1 LNKETFK
8 SLLNVLNPLI
18 GEIEDSYSAIEV
30 YSSDSKHKPT
40 KAEYWNSVIALID
53 NGEKYLQAKLG
64 RDCKNID
71 RHKQAGLL
79 LVALL
84 KNPLFV
90 VNYGQKS
97 SSVGYYSASI
107 VFAWKSSL
115 ALLVNYIQ
123 EDSLPEGYADFLRNN
138 GISMPS
144 ANYEIETLRIMEL
157 CFRSFHFEDSWHSM
171 PAPFIELDGG
181 SLASDKDW
189 AWALI
194 FANIFSLIESN
205 SFISY
210 TKYPSS
216 SHLTKSA

>member
-8 SLLNVLNPLI
+8 SLLKVLNPLI
-18 GEIEDSYSAIEV
+18 GEIKDNYSAVEV
-30 YSSDSKHKPT
+30 YSCDSKHKPT
-40 KAEYWNSVIALID
+40 QTEYWGGVLALID
-53 NGEKYLQAKLG
+53 NGEHHLLSKLSKT
-64 RDCKNID
+64 CENMD

-84 KNPLFV
+84 KKPLFV
-90 VNYGQKS
+90 VNYGQKDS
-97 SSVGYYSASI
+97 SIGYYSASI
-107 VFAWKSSL
+107 VFAWKSTL

-123 EDSLPEGYADFLRNN
+123 EDNLPKGYAEYLKNN

-144 ANYEIETLRIMEL
+144 ANYETETLRTMEL

-171 PAPFIELDGG
+171 PAPFCELDGG
-181 SLASDKDW
+181 ALASDKDW

-205 SFISY
+205 SLESFV
-210 TKYPSS
+210 KA
-216 SHLTKSA
+216 K

>member
-8 SLLNVLNPLI
+8 SLLSVLTPLI
-18 GEIEDSYSAIEV
+18 DEIKELYSAVEV

-40 KAEYWNSVIALID
+40 RTEYWNSVIALID
-53 NGEKYLQAKLG
+53 NGEHHLLSKLG
-64 RDCKNID
+64 KDCKNMD

-84 KNPLFV
+84 KNPLFI
-90 VNYGQKS
+90 VNYGQKN

-107 VFAWKSSL
+107 VFAWKSAL

-123 EDSLPEGYADFLRNN
+123 EDSLPKGYAEFLRNN

-144 ANYEIETLRIMEL
+144 ANYEVETLRTMEL

-181 SLASDKDW
+181 ALSSDKDW

-205 SFISY
+205 SLAGFVRG
-210 TKYPSS
+210 K
-216 SHLTKSA
+216 

>member
-1 LNKETFK
+1 MNKETFK
-8 SLLNVLNPLI
+8 SLLSVLNPLI
-18 GEIEDSYSAIEV
+18 DEIKELYSAVEV
-30 YSSDSKHKPT
+30 YFSDSKCKPT
-40 KAEYWNSVIALID
+40 RTEYWNSVIALID
-53 NGEKYLQAKLG
+53 NGEHHLLSKLG
-64 RDCKNID
+64 KDCKNMD

-84 KNPLFV
+84 KNPLFI
-90 VNYGQKS
+90 VNYGQKN

-107 VFAWKSSL
+107 VFAWKSAL

-123 EDSLPEGYADFLRNN
+123 EDSLPKGYAEFLSNN

-144 ANYEIETLRIMEL
+144 ANYEVETLRTMEL

-181 SLASDKDW
+181 ALASDKDW

-205 SFISY
+205 SLAGFVRG
-210 TKYPSS
+210 K
-216 SHLTKSA
+216 

>member
-1 LNKETFK
+1 MT
-8 SLLNVLNPLI
+8 
-18 GEIEDSYSAIEV
+18 
-30 YSSDSKHKPT
+30 
-40 KAEYWNSVIALID
+40 ALID
-53 NGEKYLQAKLG
+53 NGESHLLSKLG
-64 RDCKNID
+64 KDCRNID

-90 VNYGQKS
+90 VNYGQKN

-107 VFAWKSSL
+107 VFAWKSAL

-123 EDSLPEGYADFLRNN
+123 EDSLPKGYAEFLRNN
-138 GISMPS
+138 GVSMPS
-144 ANYEIETLRIMEL
+144 DSYETETLRTIEL

-171 PAPFIELDGG
+171 PAPFNELDGG
-181 SLASDKDW
+181 ALASDKDW

-205 SFISY
+205 SLASFTIL
-210 TKYPSS
+210 P
-216 SHLTKSA
+216 A